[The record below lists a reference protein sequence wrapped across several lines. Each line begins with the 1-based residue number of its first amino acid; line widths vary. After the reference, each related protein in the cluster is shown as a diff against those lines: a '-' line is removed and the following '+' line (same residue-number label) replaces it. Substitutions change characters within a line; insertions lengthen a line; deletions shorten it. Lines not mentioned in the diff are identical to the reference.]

1 MEEIRT
7 DEWAGDARDIS
18 GRRRLAWSKNQRQNP
33 ITRAQT
39 TALVTRLRDQTIP
52 QLTAK
57 LARRKLAEIQPGS
70 AGSDHRRRSRGR
82 AARQR
87 PQRRAHR
94 FPLRRPRPGPRL
106 DLGAARHPVAGR
118 GIGWGEL
125 RFATLHGLQRE
136 LAVVLADPLVRER
149 ALEPVQELRGRI
161 DLVVVLAR
169 PDSRNLV
176 SQLSCAGVMVVQTTG
191 QGKNPDRGGCPF

>member
-1 MEEIRT
+1 MLHLKGPET
-7 DEWAGDARDIS
+7 PLFKPFGFASKPFHGAG
-18 GRRRLAWSKNQRQNP
+18 GR
-33 ITRAQT
+33 
-39 TALVTRLRDQTIP
+39 
-52 QLTAK
+52 
-57 LARRKLAEIQPGS
+57 
-70 AGSDHRRRSRGR
+70 
-82 AARQR
+82 
-87 PQRRAHR
+87 
-94 FPLRRPRPGPRL
+94 
-106 DLGAARHPVAGR
+106 
-118 GIGWGEL
+118 IGWGGL

-191 QGKNPDRGGCPF
+191 QGKNPDRGGFPF